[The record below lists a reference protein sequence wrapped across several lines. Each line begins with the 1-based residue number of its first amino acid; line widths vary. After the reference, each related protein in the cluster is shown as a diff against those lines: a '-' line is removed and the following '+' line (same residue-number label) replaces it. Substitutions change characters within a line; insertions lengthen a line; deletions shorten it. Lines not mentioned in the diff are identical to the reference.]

1 MKDFLLQ
8 RRECPKQRYCDRIE
22 KMKKLTEAS
31 WKKCPKCGKT
41 KNQIEQGIM
50 LQEVSAANVRSAA
63 STTPLIRSS
72 MSTRKKSDN
81 SQ

>member
-22 KMKKLTEAS
+22 KIKKLTEAA

-41 KNQIEQGIM
+41 KNQIKQGIM
-50 LQEVSAANVRSAA
+50 FQEVSAA
-63 STTPLIRSS
+63 
-72 MSTRKKSDN
+72 
-81 SQ
+81 